1 MRIECNVPCPADS
14 SRSPQFMFPYD
25 DEGRIRPPAVVTTMG
40 QLKQQYNEPDW
51 APAPQKQKQQQ
62 QQQQQYQ
69 AQMESREP
77 YWGGNARAGGNSL
90 LAADERDARMPAN
103 NNFQFAAGMP
113 ANNFQYSSSAMMSAN
128 DFSMGMGMGVGMN
141 RPTMSPR
148 QYQPQQEQMSSREA
162 QSYKA
167 AIQSVNDSMKADGRG
182 SVTAL
187 RGLWKVFDAAVS
199 ELGTELNDSLSN
211 KAIFEGKQAIR
222 TCDRCFV
229 YFLIIRLTPN
239 IFSHPSPLN
248 SSKCHARKHVSSRQE
263 DE

>member
-14 SRSPQFMFPYD
+14 SRSPQIQFMFPYD

-51 APAPQKQKQQQ
+51 APALQKQKQQQ
-62 QQQQQYQ
+62 QQQNQQRQQQQYQ

-90 LAADERDARMPAN
+90 LAADERDARMPQTN
-103 NNFQFAAGMP
+103 
-113 ANNFQYSSSAMMSAN
+113 NNFQYSSAMLAN